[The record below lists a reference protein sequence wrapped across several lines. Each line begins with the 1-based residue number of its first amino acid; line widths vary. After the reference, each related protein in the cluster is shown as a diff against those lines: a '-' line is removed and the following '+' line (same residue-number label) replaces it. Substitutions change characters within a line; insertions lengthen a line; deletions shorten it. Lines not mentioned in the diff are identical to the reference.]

1 MAASGIKL
9 CEIGLPQSL
18 LQQNKTSRIINMAF
32 DMMKFIET
40 VTYNK
45 SDKVLVKIGIH
56 TGKVIAGVIGY
67 HKPQFSLI
75 GDTVNTTSRV
85 CSTGDHSVVTLS
97 EEAMNEA
104 RSCDLVFK
112 KKIVSAKGK
121 GDLTT
126 YQVKKRGANERNLQS
141 AVKSLMSSINEGNSK
156 SPIKSPSKKSIFGG
170 FTNFMAGNDK
180 TNNNNQIEVLS
191 KVASMFKEIGNN
203 NISNNDGNLKNSHEE
218 PTFKHHEA
226 SSKRLDTKKQLENED
241 EDEDEDYEAD
251 SSQFKT
257 LRPSKYLLIVAK
269 TQQYEEFFEK
279 LSREYTKIDRIR
291 ILVMALMYLLRTLL
305 LISLKSYYENIALV
319 FFFRGLFVACG
330 FLSVYLVKK
339 IGYLSLKSQTK
350 RVFIL
355 IFLMIGSIASLL
367 EVQNSMIPEDFP
379 MSFLEILFNYLVH
392 SNL

>member
-18 LQQNKTSRIINMAF
+18 LQQNKTTRLINMAF
-32 DMMKFIET
+32 DMMKFVET

-45 SDKVLVKIGIH
+45 TDKVLVKIGIH

-121 GDLTT
+121 GDLNT
-126 YQVKKRGANERNLQS
+126 YQVKKRGANERNLQT
-141 AVKSLMSSINEGNSK
+141 AVKSLMSSINEGKDSK

-170 FTNFMAGNDK
+170 FASIMQSSER
-180 TNNNNQIEVLS
+180 NQLVNKNEVLS
-191 KVASMFKEIGNN
+191 KVAGIFQEISNNNNN
-203 NISNNDGNLKNSHEE
+203 NIINNNNNPENTSNHQE

-226 SSKRLDTKKQLENED
+226 SGFESKRLESKD
-241 EDEDEDYEAD
+241 EDDDEDYEAD

-257 LRPSKYLLIVAK
+257 LRPSKYLLLVAR
-269 TQQYEEFFEK
+269 TQQYEEYFEK

-305 LISLKSYYENIALV
+305 LISLKAYYENIALV
-319 FFFRGLFVACG
+319 FFCRGFFVACG
-330 FLSVYLVKK
+330 FLTV
-339 IGYLSLKSQTK
+339 
-350 RVFIL
+350 
-355 IFLMIGSIASLL
+355 
-367 EVQNSMIPEDFP
+367 
-379 MSFLEILFNYLVH
+379 
-392 SNL
+392 